1 MITAMLA
8 SNVKSEYAGL
18 ITLLSHKLR
27 DRGLAED
34 LINQAYVE
42 TLDKLAAGKIR
53 DPQLLGGY
61 VYRVAFNLFRNHRRR
76 MDNRVELRA
85 APDTVEQIPG
95 AMSPYEDVLA
105 ASVRRQVRQLLA
117 ELPVKR
123 DREVLRRFYIEED
136 DKHTVCRE
144 LAITPRHFDRVLF
157 RARRRIREMLDC
169 RGLGR
174 EDLVRD
180 GIDGG
185 CPPRVWSLE

>member
-1 MITAMLA
+1 MIAPMLG
-8 SNVKSEYAGL
+8 SNVKSDYAGL
-18 ITLLSHKLR
+18 IALLSHKLR
-27 DRGLAED
+27 DRELAED

-42 TLDKLAAGKIR
+42 TLDKLAAGQIR
-53 DPQLLGGY
+53 DPELLGGY

-76 MDNRVELRA
+76 MDNRDELRA
-85 APDTVEQIPG
+85 APDTVERIPG
-95 AMSPYEDVLA
+95 TMSPYEEVLA
-105 ASVRRQVRQLLA
+105 ASVRRQVLQLLA

-136 DKHTVCRE
+136 DKHTICRE

-157 RARRRIREMLDC
+157 RARRRIREMLVC

-185 CPPRVWSLE
+185 CLPRVWSLE